1 VLPVDV
7 LSLRLANQH
16 LADQSLADPTAL
28 VAHLGAVQAQ
38 DYGAATWALG
48 QRLRGASEDSLERAF
63 AAGAILRTHVLRP
76 TWHFVAPAD
85 IRWLLA
91 LTGPRVRVATSYQD
105 RRLGLDES
113 LFARSNDAIAR
124 ALEGGQHLTRA
135 ELEAALGRAG
145 VATSGQTLGHL
156 LMRAEVDALICSGP
170 RRGKQFTYA
179 LLAERVPPAR
189 PLDRDAAL
197 AELARRYVVGHGP
210 ATLRDFAWWS
220 GLTVADARRGLE
232 SASPALARETIEA
245 LTYWHASAAPPPMRE
260 RACLLPNYDEYTVA
274 YQDRDLYHD
283 PARGLTPDRRDDAP
297 FGNVIL
303 LGGRVVGVWKRTLG
317 RRAVAVEAR
326 WFGPPSEGH
335 GRALA
340 AAAEAYGA
348 FLGRP
353 VELAV
358 AG

>member
-16 LADQSLADPTAL
+16 LAAPSLADPTEL

-48 QRLRGASEDSLERAF
+48 QRLRGASERSLERAF

-91 LTGPRVRVATSYQD
+91 LTGPRVRVAMSYQD

-135 ELEAALGRAG
+135 ELGAALGRAG
-145 VATSGQTLGHL
+145 VASGQTLGL
-156 LMRAEVDALICSGP
+156 LLIRAELGALICSGP
-170 RRGKQFTYA
+170 RRGKQLTYA
-179 LLAERVPPAR
+179 LLDERVPPAR

-197 AELARRYVVGHGP
+197 AELARRYVAGHGP

-232 SASPALARETIEA
+232 GARPGLARETIEA
-245 LTYWHASAAPPPMRE
+245 LTYWHAPAAPPPMPE
-260 RACLLPNYDEYTVA
+260 RAYLLPNYDEYTVA
-274 YQDRDLYHD
+274 YQDRDLYYD
-283 PARGLTPDRRDDAP
+283 PARGWTPDRRDDAP

-303 LGGRVVGVWKRTLG
+303 LAGRVVGLWRRTL
-317 RRAVAVEAR
+317 RRSAVAVEAR
-326 WFGPPSEGH
+326 WFDPPADGH
-335 GRALA
+335 RRALA
-340 AAAEAYGA
+340 AAVEAYGA